1 MRTILPGLIW
11 CLGIAIISKFV
22 AVTLLPEIGAATI
35 AIFLGMIVGNTFGKG
50 DYLKKGTK
58 FSESKLLEISVF
70 LLGATVS
77 FNTLRSLG
85 LHGVGFIICQMS
97 IVIFISIMLGKK
109 LNMTNDFAYLM
120 ASGNA
125 VCGSSAIA
133 ATAPAI
139 GASEEEKGLAI
150 TMVNIT
156 GTVLMLLLP
165 FIAGL
170 LYHHETN
177 HTSALIGGVLQSVG
191 QVVASGSMV
200 NNDVKQLSTLYKL
213 VRVILLVVVVIL
225 LANLKKHGTT
235 NQEKRKVKTR
245 VPWYVIGFVAACLLY
260 SVGLV
265 PNVISNGCKI
275 ISGYLEIIAL
285 AGIGMNVNIKKI
297 LSQGKKLTLYA
308 TIIGIS
314 QIVTAVIFIE
324 LFLS

>member
-1 MRTILPGLIW
+1 MRAILPGLLV
-11 CLGIAIISKFV
+11 CLGIAIVSKV
-22 AVTLLPEIGAATI
+22 IASTLLPAIGGATI
-35 AIFLGMIVGNTFGKG
+35 AIFFGIIVGNTFGKK

-58 FSESKLLEISVF
+58 FSESKLLEFSIF

-85 LHGVGFIICQMS
+85 LDGVGFIICQMI
-97 IVIFISIMLGKK
+97 IVIVIAIILGKK
-109 LNMTNDFAYLM
+109 LNMTSDFSYLM

-165 FIAGL
+165 VIAGW

-191 QVVASGSMV
+191 QVVASGSIV
-200 NNDVKQLSTLYKL
+200 NNDVKELSTLYKL
-213 VRVILLVVVVIL
+213 VRVILLVVVVL
-225 LANLKKHGTT
+225 LLSHLKKRGTN
-235 NQEKRKVKTR
+235 NQEEPKVKTSI
-245 VPWYVIGFVAACLLY
+245 PWYVIGFVVTCFFF
-260 SVGLV
+260 SVGLL
-265 PNVISNGCKI
+265 PNVISNACKL

-285 AGIGMNVNIKKI
+285 AGIGMNVNIKMI
-297 LSQGKKLTLYA
+297 LSQGRKLTLYA
-308 TIIGIS
+308 TLIGVS
-314 QIVTAVIFIE
+314 QIVTAIILIM
-324 LFLS
+324 LFL